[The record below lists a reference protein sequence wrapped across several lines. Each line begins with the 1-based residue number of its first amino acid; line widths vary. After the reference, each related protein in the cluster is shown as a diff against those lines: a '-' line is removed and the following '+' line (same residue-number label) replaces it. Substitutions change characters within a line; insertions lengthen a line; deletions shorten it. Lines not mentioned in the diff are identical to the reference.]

1 MQNLHITLLKAGR
14 KSNQPSILISSEGY
28 GLTETQSIFDLY
40 IRELT
45 PEESDGLSALRVLGS
60 EDHLLRRF
68 GQLDVIRKS
77 PNSMETMSLREVA
90 DEVWALL
97 EGEVEF
103 AWHDLRPD
111 SPSHDNWQHLRTGTP
126 TLVLAPFGV
135 AFGYRQ
141 LGESALLLR
150 LSTHAEGSHPGDRV
164 LPWTNEA

>member
-1 MQNLHITLLKAGR
+1 VQNLRRKLLSARR
-14 KSNQPSILISSEGY
+14 KSNQPPILISPEGY

-40 IRELT
+40 ICELT
-45 PEESDGLSALRVLGS
+45 PEETDGLSALRVLGS

-111 SPSHDNWQHLRTGTP
+111 SPSQDHWHHLRTGTP
-126 TLVLAPFGV
+126 TLILAPFGV
-135 AFGYRQ
+135 AFGCRA
-141 LGESALLLR
+141 LEKPALLLR
-150 LSTHAEGSHPGDRV
+150 LSTHAEGTHSGDRV
-164 LPWTNEA
+164 IPWTKET